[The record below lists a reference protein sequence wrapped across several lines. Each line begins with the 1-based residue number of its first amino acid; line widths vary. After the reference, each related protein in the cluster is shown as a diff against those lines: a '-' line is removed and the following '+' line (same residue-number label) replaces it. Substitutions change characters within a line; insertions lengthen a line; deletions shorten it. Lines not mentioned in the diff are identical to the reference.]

1 MLRRNLHP
9 LLIVVLLVATV
20 LAVGWLG
27 MGQQRGVGRAVR
39 GLKQLTPLVE
49 ERNSEV
55 RDLASP

>member
-1 MLRRNLHP
+1 MRRLNLHP
-9 LLIVVLLVATV
+9 LLIVLVLVAAV
-20 LAVGWLG
+20 LAIGWLG

-39 GLKQLTPLVE
+39 SVKQLAPLVE